1 VFFKNYLVGLAA
13 KFLWFGLLLGLFLIV
28 CELVI
33 KISKRN
39 LYITNIVGFCYTLL
53 SGGVFAGLCR
63 VYYHSQFCWFG
74 LVSMLAGIALVKCS
88 IDFFFTKFAKM
99 IYNVLTKLK
108 KRKLKN
114 EQLQTN

>member
-1 VFFKNYLVGLAA
+1 MFFKNYLVGLAA
-13 KFLWFGLLLGLFLIV
+13 RFLWFGLLLGLFLIV

-39 LYITNIVGFCYTLL
+39 LYITNIVGFCFTLL

-63 VYYHSQFCWFG
+63 VYYNSQFCWFG

-88 IDFFFTKFAKM
+88 IDFFFTKFAKLL
-99 IYNVLTKLK
+99 ILK
-108 KRKLKN
+108 IRKRKK
-114 EQLQTN
+114 